1 MNIKIFLKLFTAIN
15 ENFINE
21 YFKFYEL
28 AQKNKYNIDLNL
40 VIEYLEIKNNEIFIK
55 RFKDNYIENVDYIKK
70 IKDNKKKELGDKIV
84 TYHITLD
91 TFEKI
96 CMMSKAKKANN
107 VRDYFITLR
116 KFIQYYKDNIANM
129 IIKNGKLEINK
140 YVYIILVNK
149 GKNIF
154 KFGKTNDIRNRLKN
168 YQTGQDVHPDIK
180 FIMLVKDNS
189 FVENCVKDLI
199 KKYEYKH
206 NQEIYKINIDIMKD
220 KIFKCAQL
228 EIEDNELLQ
237 NKNLDSYIIFDDI
250 NDNDENIKLIKSKK
264 SSKKTSKKSSKK
276 NL

>member
-1 MNIKIFLKLFTAIN
+1 MDLKKFLKLFTAIN
-15 ENFINE
+15 NKFIDE

-28 AQKNKYNIDLNL
+28 TIKNKYNIDLNL
-40 VIEYLEIKNNEIFIK
+40 VIKYLEIKNNEIFIK
-55 RFKDNYIENVDYIKK
+55 RFKDKYIENVDYIKK
-70 IKDNKKKELGDKIV
+70 SKDNKKKLLGDKIV
-84 TYHITLD
+84 IYYITLD

-96 CMMSKAKKANN
+96 CMMSKAKKANQ

-116 KFIQYYKDNIANM
+116 KFIQYYKDNISEM
-129 IIKNGKLEINK
+129 IINNDKLQINK

-168 YQTGQDVHPDIK
+168 YQTGKDVHPDIK
-180 FIMLVKDNS
+180 FIMLVKDND
-189 FVENCVKDLI
+189 FVENCVKNLI
-199 KKYEYKH
+199 KKYEYKP

-228 EIEDNELLQ
+228 EIEENELLQ

-250 NDNDENIKLIKSKK
+250 NDNNIKLNKSKK
-264 SSKKTSKKSSKK
+264 SSKK
-276 NL
+276 

>member
-1 MNIKIFLKLFTAIN
+1 MDLKKFLKLFTSIN
-15 ENFINE
+15 ENFIND
-21 YFKFYEL
+21 YYYFYEL
-28 AQKNKYNIDLNL
+28 SNNKKYGINIELL
-40 VIEYLEIKNNEIFIK
+40 IKYLEIKNDKQFIINFRSK
-55 RFKDNYIENVDYIKK
+55 YIENVDYIKK

-84 TYHITLD
+84 MYYITLD

-96 CMMSKAKKANN
+96 CMMSKAKKANQ

-116 KFIQYYKDNIANM
+116 KFIQYYKDNIAEM
-129 IIKNGKLEINK
+129 IIKNGKLQINK

-168 YQTGQDVHPDIK
+168 YQTGKDVHPDIK

-189 FVENCVKDLI
+189 FVENCTKDLI
-199 KKYEYKH
+199 KKYEYKP
-206 NQEIYKINIDIMKD
+206 NQEIYKINIDILKD

-250 NDNDENIKLIKSKK
+250 NDNNENIKSKK
-264 SSKKTSKKSSKK
+264 SSKK
-276 NL
+276 